1 MKDSSREADS
11 FIEIAIQ
18 KQKEQL
24 SADLNRIDA
33 QMMRSVT
40 GVQQSEIK
48 LGPVSYN
55 DYQIVLLPL
64 VKSYMRAHLELLAD
78 KYATE
83 KADAASEAFLVELAL
98 DSKKEA
104 RGRNEKSKHTQE
116 QSKDKKKNKDT
127 KKLKASIGNDYRFNG
142 IYLNTASLRLHLL
155 VIPPRLTLFLKL

>member
-1 MKDSSREADS
+1 MLL
-11 FIEIAIQ
+11 Q
-18 KQKEQL
+18 
-24 SADLNRIDA
+24 LNRIDA

-64 VKSYMRAHLELLAD
+64 VKSYMRVSICLNKPSYFFFPLVAVFFHVLIDISFLLSPSVSFQAHLELLAD

-127 KKLKASIGNDYRFNG
+127 KKLK
-142 IYLNTASLRLHLL
+142 
-155 VIPPRLTLFLKL
+155 V